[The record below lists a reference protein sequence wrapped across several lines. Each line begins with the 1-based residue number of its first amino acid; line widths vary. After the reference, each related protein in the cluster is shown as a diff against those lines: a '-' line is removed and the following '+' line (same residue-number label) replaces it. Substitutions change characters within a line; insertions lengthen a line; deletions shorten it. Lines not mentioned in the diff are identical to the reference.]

1 MITARNR
8 WTMTRPARLGG
19 AVAVLAAGALALGGC
34 AQSSG
39 GGGGDGDL
47 QEMTVVTFLPL
58 ESFTFTPEMY
68 AYAGGYFEDHGLDV
82 TLEPVKGSA
91 AATQAVLGGAAD
103 ITRVSSIDSF
113 PPLEDGQPLVGV
125 GTMAY
130 KSNIRVV
137 STESKPVES
146 AEDMEGET
154 MGMGS
159 IGGTSEKVLDIDL
172 DDAGVE
178 RDSVTRQAVPV
189 TGATYELVKQ
199 GQLAGYIVSL
209 DTSIQIAQQNPDAV
223 VDDAGL
229 SDVPDIQTF
238 LATEDT
244 LADEQK
250 SENVTAF
257 LAAIRDAVQDIIDD
271 ADNDFANVLKTLR
284 DSGDF
289 SFAALE
295 DDDVAIEALDFYTQ
309 NTWIDPDAPDTPIL
323 THNEE
328 AWTNAYDTYTEAG
341 LLKGGND
348 PSEWLTSDYLPED

>member
-1 MITARNR
+1 
-8 WTMTRPARLGG
+8 
-19 AVAVLAAGALALGGC
+19 
-34 AQSSG
+34 
-39 GGGGDGDL
+39 
-47 QEMTVVTFLPL
+47 
-58 ESFTFTPEMY
+58 
-68 AYAGGYFEDHGLDV
+68 
-82 TLEPVKGSA
+82 
-91 AATQAVLGGAAD
+91 
-103 ITRVSSIDSF
+103 
-113 PPLEDGQPLVGV
+113 
-125 GTMAY
+125 MAY

-341 LLKGGND
+341 LLEGGQRPVRMAD
-348 PSEWLTSDYLPED
+348 VRLPSRRTDDMWQRTTAP